1 MIFCV
6 FLDPESIRQS
16 AAKGDLGADHLIG
29 VLRALLENCLLAETT
44 DWQVS
49 AELKDAVKAIQEP
62 NLRKRAVSL
71 LENMATRNRFASFLA
86 PLEDDPEAIPTA
98 VALANRDHP
107 ALDAILTESPEP
119 HPPGRTEVIPIGR
132 FNGSD
137 FAANRSRSS
146 RGQTLPK
153 GQMQAAEFFE
163 AFFSKLTLVSLPKWE
178 VCDYALG
185 GSGFGENYFHNLRW
199 WIEFL
204 AKSKEPIEFVVHT
217 EGNQQQRIQNRLDE
231 LCDDTPVSAEVKIH
245 DSLPHERYL
254 ITSAFVL
261 NIGRGID
268 LIDPHTERNRDI
280 HISISPPLA
289 RAFDY

>member
-16 AAKGDLGADHLIG
+16 AAQGDLGADHLIG

-44 DWQVS
+44 DWQVGG
-49 AELKDAVKAIQEP
+49 ELKEVVKAIEEP
-62 NLRKRAVSL
+62 NLRMRAIAL
-71 LENMATRNRFASFLA
+71 LEKFATRNRFADFLE
-86 PLEDDPEAIPTA
+86 PLESNADALPAA

-107 ALDAILTESPEP
+107 SLDAILTESPEP

-137 FAANRSRSS
+137 FAANRSHSS
-146 RGQTLPK
+146 RGRTLPN
-153 GQMQAAEFFE
+153 GEMQAAEFFE

-185 GSGFGENYFHNLRW
+185 ESGFGENYFHNLRW

-204 AKSKEPIEFVVHT
+204 ARSDEPIEFVVHT
-217 EGNQQQRIQNRLDE
+217 QGRQNQRIQNRLDE
-231 LCDDTPVSAEVKIH
+231 LSEGTFVRSRVKIH
-245 DSLPHERYL
+245 EFLPHERYL
-254 ITSAFVL
+254 ITGAFVL

-268 LIDPHTERNRDI
+268 LIDPHTQRNRDI
-280 HISISPPLA
+280 HISIAPPLA
-289 RAFDY
+289 RAFD